1 MSRELTTKERTSLE
15 RVMVRYLKAEDEI
28 AELEKTKNELG
39 ELIKNALI
47 DAEISSYPLEID
59 EDHEKP
65 FKCTFTIANRSF
77 VNYNEAEIKKI
88 LGKKKFAEIVD
99 RTINLDYDKYIAI
112 AKEYKIPSKVA
123 MSCITVFD
131 KINTRKLE
139 QAYSAGRIQL
149 EELKGKY
156 TVDRRPYLTHKR
168 SK

>member
-1 MSRELTTKERTSLE
+1 MPRELTTKERTALE
-15 RVMVRYLKAEDEI
+15 KVMVRLLKAEDEI
-28 AELEKTKNELG
+28 AELEKTKDELS
-39 ELIKNALI
+39 ELIKNALL
-47 DAEISSYPLEID
+47 DADISSYPLEID
-59 EDHEKP
+59 DGTEKP

-77 VNYNEAEIKKI
+77 VNYKEDEIKQI

-112 AKEYKIPSKVA
+112 AKEYHIPSKVA

-131 KINTRKLE
+131 KINSRKLE

-156 TVDRRPYLTHKR
+156 TVDRRPYLTHRR